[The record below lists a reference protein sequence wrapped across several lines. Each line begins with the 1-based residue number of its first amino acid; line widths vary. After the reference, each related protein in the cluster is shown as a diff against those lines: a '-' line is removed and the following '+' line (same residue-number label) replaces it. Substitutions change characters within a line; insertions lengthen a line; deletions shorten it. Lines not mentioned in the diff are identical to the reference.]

1 MKIRPDAPRAPAG
14 SAGRSERGGPGN
26 RSAGAR
32 QIDERLMRRAL
43 ALAAQGRGSTRPN
56 PLVGAVIAR
65 GGRVVAEGFH
75 RRAGAPHAEV
85 NALARLSPGAAR
97 GATLYV
103 NLEPCCHTGRT
114 GPCTAA
120 ILAAGIGRVVVG
132 ARDPNPLVDGRGIAR
147 LRRAGVR
154 VDVGCLEAESRALNR
169 AFATWV
175 REGRPLVTLKA
186 AASLDGFI
194 ADGRPTRARAP
205 AWITG
210 PEARRVA
217 HELRATHDAVLVG
230 SGTVLADDPHLTVRL
245 PGGGADDGPT
255 RVVLDGRLR
264 TPVAAH
270 VLARG
275 APTIIFTKRGAA
287 PARVRALRAAG
298 AEVVE
303 LAAARGRLP
312 IAAVLRA
319 LAAREI
325 QSVLVEG
332 GAAVHGSFIEAG
344 LVDDVALFVAPRLLG
359 GGVPLAT
366 GLGRALAAGLALG
379 PISARAVGGDLLL
392 TGQATPE
399 P

>member
-114 GPCTAA
+114 GPCTEA
-120 ILAAGIGRVVVG
+120 ILAAGIRRVVVG
-132 ARDPNPLVDGRGIAR
+132 TRDPNPLVDGRGVAR

-194 ADGRPTRARAP
+194 ADGRPRAP
-205 AWITG
+205 RG
-210 PEARRVA
+210 P
-217 HELRATHDAVLVG
+217 
-230 SGTVLADDPHLTVRL
+230 
-245 PGGGADDGPT
+245 
-255 RVVLDGRLR
+255 
-264 TPVAAH
+264 
-270 VLARG
+270 
-275 APTIIFTKRGAA
+275 
-287 PARVRALRAAG
+287 
-298 AEVVE
+298 
-303 LAAARGRLP
+303 
-312 IAAVLRA
+312 
-319 LAAREI
+319 
-325 QSVLVEG
+325 
-332 GAAVHGSFIEAG
+332 
-344 LVDDVALFVAPRLLG
+344 
-359 GGVPLAT
+359 
-366 GLGRALAAGLALG
+366 
-379 PISARAVGGDLLL
+379 
-392 TGQATPE
+392 
-399 P
+399 